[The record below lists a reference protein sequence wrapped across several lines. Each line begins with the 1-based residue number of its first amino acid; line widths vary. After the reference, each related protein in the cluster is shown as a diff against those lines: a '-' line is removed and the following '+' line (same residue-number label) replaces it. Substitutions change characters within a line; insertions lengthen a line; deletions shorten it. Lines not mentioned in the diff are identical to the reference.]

1 MSGVNKVILVGH
13 LGKDPESAATKGG
26 IMISNFSV
34 ATSETYKDKEGNKQE
49 KTEWHRIVAFGK
61 LAEICNE
68 YLCKGKQV
76 YLEGKLQT
84 RSWED
89 DKGNKRYATEIV
101 CFQMQMLGGREER
114 QENAAATS
122 YQEGAPA
129 ESEDGDGSEDDFDD
143 VPF

>member
-1 MSGVNKVILVGH
+1 MSGVNKVILLGH
-13 LGKDPESAATKGG
+13 LGKDPEAASTKGG
-26 IMISNFSV
+26 TMISNFSI

-68 YLCKGKQV
+68 YLHKGKQV

-101 CFQMQMLGGREER
+101 CFQMQMLGGKGEGNGS
-114 QENAAATS
+114 ENKEPSA
-122 YQEGAPA
+122 
-129 ESEDGDGSEDDFDD
+129 EDGHGNSDEDDD